1 MPLFHRREPR
11 RTPPEG
17 FGPDDIRT
25 RSSICTGE
33 TTVGFYDPH
42 TDKLLQVDGK
52 EEFAVYM
59 APVGVRDES
68 KNEQNTKKLYA
79 NV

>member
-33 TTVGFYDPH
+33 TTVGFYYPH
-42 TDKLLQVDGK
+42 TDKLLQ
-52 EEFAVYM
+52 AV
-59 APVGVRDES
+59 VVRTPQDLADFYRAYGYQPPE
-68 KNEQNTKKLYA
+68 TR
-79 NV
+79 

>member
-17 FGPDDIRT
+17 FGPADIRT

-33 TTVGFYDPH
+33 TTVGFYGPH
-42 TDKLLQVDGK
+42 TDKLLQ
-52 EEFAVYM
+52 AV
-59 APVGVRDES
+59 VVRTPQDLADFYRAYGYQPPE
-68 KNEQNTKKLYA
+68 TR
-79 NV
+79 

>member
-1 MPLFHRREPR
+1 MPLFHRHEPR

-17 FGPDDIRT
+17 FGPADIRT

-42 TDKLLQVDGK
+42 TDKLLQ
-52 EEFAVYM
+52 AV
-59 APVGVRDES
+59 VVRTPQDLADFYRAYGYQPPE
-68 KNEQNTKKLYA
+68 TR
-79 NV
+79 

>member
-17 FGPDDIRT
+17 FGPADIRT

-42 TDKLLQVDGK
+42 TDKLLQ
-52 EEFAVYM
+52 AVVARTPQDLADFYR
-59 APVGVRDES
+59 AYGYQPPETR
-68 KNEQNTKKLYA
+68 
-79 NV
+79 

>member
-33 TTVGFYDPH
+33 TTVGFYDPR
-42 TDKLLQVDGK
+42 TDKLLQ
-52 EEFAVYM
+52 AV
-59 APVGVRDES
+59 VVRTPQDLADFYRAYGYQPPE
-68 KNEQNTKKLYA
+68 TR
-79 NV
+79 